1 VATATV
7 GVDRSTLRLSE
18 VARHVVVPT
27 DIVDSLWFDVELRC
41 REFGDEFDVWQDGLG
56 QLALGLRSD
65 GMFAATIG
73 GVVLSI
79 PRQVAKTFIVGR
91 IVVAL
96 CTLYPNLTILW
107 TAMRVRTATR
117 TFESLKAF
125 VSRRAVKAYLMPTRN
140 DGIKSGHSDQEI
152 RFRNGSVILFGA
164 REQGFGR
171 GFEEVDVEVFD
182 EAQILTESAL
192 EDMVPATNQSRF
204 PHGALLFFMGTPPRP
219 KDPGEEFANR
229 RKEALDA
236 KPAGVVVAEHGDA
249 LYVECSADGNIG
261 TPDGPSLMDHEQ
273 WKKANPSYPHWTP
286 EASMLRMRKNLTNDD
301 SWRREAMGVWDG
313 DGIKTWAI
321 VGRKQW
327 ADLEIDPTQ
336 APQSGTITFAV
347 KFSVDGQR
355 VGAAVALRPEDGPVH
370 VEAFGVQPLTEGTAD
385 LVKWLAERW
394 RKAEAILI
402 DGKAGA
408 GDLRAQLIVAGVPG
422 RRVRVVQPDEAI
434 TAHAGFLRAV
444 QEADLT
450 HIAQQGLDAQ
460 VRVAGKRKIGNLGGW
475 GWESVTPDGDTTAL
489 DAVTLARHGA
499 ATARRRSGEGRAPG
513 NRNMSNGRRA
523 VMA

>member
-1 VATATV
+1 M
-7 GVDRSTLRLSE
+7 
-18 VARHVVVPT
+18 PT
-27 DIVDSLWFDVELRC
+27 GIVDSLWFDVEERC
-41 REFGDEFDVWQDGLG
+41 REFGDEFDAWQDGLG
-56 QLALGLRSD
+56 QLALGLRAD

-107 TAMRVRTATR
+107 TAHRVRTATR
-117 TFESLKAF
+117 TFESLKGF
-125 VSRRAVKAYLMPTRN
+125 VSRKAVKAYLLPTRN

-152 RFRNGSVILFGA
+152 RFSNGSVILFGA

-229 RKEALDA
+229 RKEALGA
-236 KPAGVVVAEHGDA
+236 KPPTVVVAEHGDA
-249 LYVECSADGNIG
+249 LYVECSADENIG
-261 TPDGPSLMDHEQ
+261 RPDGPSLMDHEQ
-273 WKKANPSYPHWTP
+273 WMRANPSYPHRTP

-313 DGIKTWAI
+313 DGVKMWQT
-321 VGRKQW
+321 VGRQQW
-327 ADLEIDPTQ
+327 ADLAIPV
-336 APQSGTITFAV
+336 APADGTLAYAV
-347 KFSVDGQR
+347 KFSADGQR
-355 VGAAVALRPEDGPVH
+355 VAAAGAVQPDGGPVH
-370 VEAFGVQPLTEGTAD
+370 VEAFGVHPMSEGTSS
-385 LVKWLAERW
+385 LVSWLAERW
-394 RKAEAILI
+394 RKAAVILV

-408 GDLRAQLIVAGVPG
+408 GDLRTQLIASGVSA
-422 RRVRVVQPDEAI
+422 RRVRVVTTDEAI
-434 TAHAGFLRAV
+434 TAHAGFLRAIHEGSV
-444 QEADLT
+444 T
-450 HIAQQGLDAQ
+450 HAGQPGLDAQ
-460 VRVAGKRKIGNLGGW
+460 VRVAGQRTIGTAGGW
-475 GWESVTPDGDTTAL
+475 GWKAVTADGDVTAL
-489 DAVTLARHGA
+489 DAVTLARFGA
-499 ATARRRSGEGRAPG
+499 VTGKRKTGEGRTPSEG
-513 NRNMSNGRRA
+513 RTTSNRRA
-523 VMA
+523 VVLA